1 MSSPSAA
8 GAGAP
13 TSQPSFETVFA
24 ALPGAVIVTDH
35 AGRICQVNAQA
46 ERLFGYARNELL
58 GQPVEILIFE
68 DAPEA
73 PSAPR
78 EDDIAAPP
86 MRCIGADGNM
96 RGRRKG
102 GSVFPVEVQL
112 APLES
117 PAGHFLVAAIRD
129 LSEARQI
136 DVALRE
142 SESLLRQLT
151 DHINEIFFVSDM
163 ASGKVLYVSPAYETV
178 WGRSCQSL
186 YESPMSWFEAIH
198 PDDRKKIAPAVE
210 KFLVDGEFK
219 AEYRVLRPDGTIRW
233 IFDRAFPVRG
243 PSGEVQRTVG
253 IAEDITESKQAKE
266 AYRLS
271 EERFHLLVDSAR
283 DYAIFMLDPGG
294 FVGSWNAGAERLT
307 GFEAPEILGKHFS
320 CFYIPEDVTR
330 GKPEQTLRAAAA
342 QGRFEDQGWR
352 IRKDGSR
359 FWASAITSAIRDES
373 GQLLG
378 FARVSRDITEHKKAE
393 EALLLELSN
402 ALLANRNIHQL
413 LGAISASIEQVVP
426 HDYATLALFDPET
439 SLLRVQ
445 LLDAWNREESHPAE
459 TTLPVEGSAAGHAFT
474 TREPFCLGRLDTER
488 FDARAFRHLTVAGI
502 KSGCWL
508 PLIGRD
514 RALGTLMVGSRRE
527 DAFTQKDCDMLEQ
540 IAGQVALA
548 VDNVL
553 AFRQIAE
560 LSDKLIHHKQYL
572 EDEFNLENSFEDVI
586 GESTS
591 LKRVLKQI
599 ETVAPTDATVL
610 ILGETGTGKELIAR
624 AIHRLSSRSEQT
636 FVRLSCAAIPAGLL
650 ESELFGHEKG
660 AFTGAIAQKIGR
672 LELAHKGTLF
682 LDEIGDLP
690 LELQPKILRALQ
702 EKEFERIGSTRTIP
716 VNFRLVAATNRDLAK
731 MVAAGQF
738 RSDLYY
744 RLRVFP
750 ITAPPLRER
759 REDIPL
765 LVRYFVDKYSR
776 RMDRHIDTIPPEALQ
791 VLSRWDWP
799 GNVREL
805 ENFIERA
812 VILTTGP
819 VLRVP
824 LAEIDLP
831 AQPEPPA
838 NLTLEAAER
847 EHILRVLR
855 ETQGVIGGPKGAA
868 VRLDMKRTTLNS
880 KLKKLRIEREDY
892 I

>member
-8 GAGAP
+8 SAGAP
-13 TSQPSFETVFA
+13 ASQPSFEALFA
-24 ALPGAVIVTDH
+24 VLPGAVVGTDPE
-35 AGRICQVNAQA
+35 GRICQVNAQA
-46 ERLFGYARNELL
+46 ERLFGYTQSELL
-58 GQPVEILIFE
+58 GKPLEILIFE
-68 DAPEA
+68 DAPDVSF
-73 PSAPR
+73 SAR
-78 EDDIAAPP
+78 EDNTAAPT
-86 MRCIGADGNM
+86 MRRMGAEGNVH
-96 RGRRKG
+96 GRRKG
-102 GSVFPVEVQL
+102 GSVFPIEVQL
-112 APLES
+112 ATLES
-117 PAGHFLVAAIRD
+117 PAGRFSVAAIRD
-129 LSEARQI
+129 LSESPQI
-136 DVALRE
+136 DVALQQ

-151 DHINEIFFVSDM
+151 DYINEVFFVSDI
-163 ASGKVLYVSPAYETV
+163 ASGKILYVSPAYETV

-210 KFLVDGEFK
+210 KFLVDGVLK
-219 AEYRVLRPDGTIRW
+219 VEYRVLRPDGTFRW
-233 IFDRAFPVRG
+233 IYDRAFPVKG

-253 IAEDITESKQAKE
+253 IAEDITESKEAKE

-271 EERFHLLVDSAR
+271 EERFRLLVDSAR
-283 DYAIFMLDPGG
+283 DYAIYMLDPGG

-307 GFEAPEILGKHFS
+307 GFKAPEIIGRHFS
-320 CFYIPEDVTR
+320 CFYTPEDVAR
-330 GKPEQTLRAAAA
+330 GKPEQVLRAAAA

-359 FWASAITSAIRDES
+359 FWATGITSAIRDDS

-378 FARVSRDITEHKKAE
+378 FTRVSRDITVHKKAE
-393 EALLLELSN
+393 DALLLELSN

-413 LGAISASIEQVVP
+413 LAAISASIEQIVP
-426 HDYATLALFDPET
+426 HDYATLALLDPET
-439 SLLRVQ
+439 NLLRVQ
-445 LLDAWNREESHPAE
+445 LLNAWNREESNPAE
-459 TTLPVEGSAAGHAFT
+459 TTLPVEGSAAGRALT
-474 TREPFCLGRLDTER
+474 TREPLCLSRLDTEH
-488 FDARAFRHLTVAGI
+488 FDAKTFRHLTVAGI

-514 RALGTLMVGSRRE
+514 RVLGALMVGSRRE
-527 DAFTQKDCDMLEQ
+527 DAFAQKDCDMLEQ
-540 IAGQVALA
+540 IAAQVALA

-560 LSDKLIHHKQYL
+560 LSDKLSHHKQYL
-572 EDEFNLENSFEDVI
+572 EDEFDLENSFEDVI
-586 GESTS
+586 GESAS

-624 AIHRLSSRSEQT
+624 AIHRLSSRNEQT
-636 FVRLSCAAIPAGLL
+636 FVRLSCAAIPSGLL

-716 VNFRLVAATNRDLAK
+716 VNFRLVAATNRDLAR

-759 REDIPL
+759 CEDIPL

-776 RMDRHIDTIPPEALQ
+776 RMDKHIDTIPPEALQ
-791 VLSRWDWP
+791 VLKRWDWP

-812 VILTTGP
+812 VILTTGS

-824 LAEIDLP
+824 LAEIELP

-838 NLTLEAAER
+838 NLTLEAAEK

-855 ETQGVIGGPKGAA
+855 ETGGVIGGPKGAA

-880 KLKKLRIEREDY
+880 KLKKLGIQRADY

>member
-1 MSSPSAA
+1 M
-8 GAGAP
+8 
-13 TSQPSFETVFA
+13 
-24 ALPGAVIVTDH
+24 PGAVVVTGPE
-35 AGRICQVNAQA
+35 GRICQANAQA
-46 ERLFGYARNELL
+46 ERLFGYARSELL
-58 GQPVEILIFE
+58 GQPLQFLIVEDSPAIHPALRE
-68 DAPEA
+68 DA
-73 PSAPR
+73 S
-78 EDDIAAPP
+78 AAPTMP
-86 MRCIGADGNM
+86 PTGAQGNVL
-96 RGRRKG
+96 GRRKD
-102 GSVFPVEVQL
+102 GSSFPVEVQL
-112 APLES
+112 APLDF
-117 PAGHFLVAAIRD
+117 PAGRFLVAAIRD
-129 LSEARQI
+129 LSESKQI
-136 DVALRE
+136 DVALRQ

-151 DHINEIFFVSDM
+151 DYIDEVFFVMDM
-163 ASGKVLYVSPAYETV
+163 PSGKVLYVSPAYETV

-198 PDDRKKIAPAVE
+198 PDDRKRLAPAVE
-210 KFLVDGEFK
+210 KYLLDGELK
-219 AEYRVLRPDGTIRW
+219 VEYRVLRPDGTFRW
-233 IFDRAFPVRG
+233 IFDRAFPVKG
-243 PSGEVQRTVG
+243 PSGEVQRAVG

-271 EERFHLLVDSAR
+271 EERFRLLVDSAR
-283 DYAIFMLDPGG
+283 DYAIYMLDPGG
-294 FVGSWNAGAERLT
+294 FVGSWNAGAERHT
-307 GFEAPEILGKHFS
+307 GFTAPEIIGKHLS

-330 GKPEQTLRAAAA
+330 GKPEQVLRAAAA
-342 QGRFEDQGWR
+342 QGQFEDQGWR

-359 FWASAITSAIRDES
+359 FWANSITSAIRDES

-413 LGAISASIEQVVP
+413 LAAISASVEQVVP
-426 HDYATLALFDPET
+426 HDYATLALLDPET
-439 SLLRVQ
+439 NLLRVQ
-445 LLDAWNREESHPAE
+445 FLNARNREESHPAE
-459 TTLPVEGSAAGHAFT
+459 TTLPLEGSASGHALT
-474 TREPFCLGRLDTER
+474 TREPLCLSRLDTER
-488 FDARAFRHLTVAGI
+488 FDARTFRHLAVAGI

-514 RALGTLMVGSRRE
+514 RMLGTLMVGSRRE
-527 DAFTQKDCDMLEQ
+527 NAFAQKDCDMLEQ
-540 IAGQVALA
+540 VAGQVALA

-560 LSDKLIHHKQYL
+560 LTDKLSHHKQYL
-572 EDEFNLENSFEDVI
+572 EDEFDLENSFEDVI
-586 GESTS
+586 GESAG

-624 AIHRLSSRSEQT
+624 AIHRLSSRSAQA

-702 EKEFERIGSTRTIP
+702 EREFERIGSTRTIP
-716 VNFRLVAATNRDLAK
+716 VNFRLVAATNRDLAR

-750 ITAPPLRER
+750 IVAPPLRER

-776 RMDRHIDTIPPEALQ
+776 RMDKHIDTIPPEALQ
-791 VLSRWDWP
+791 VLARWDWP

-812 VILTTGP
+812 VILTTGS

-831 AQPEPPA
+831 ACPEPAA
-838 NLTLEAAER
+838 NLSLEAAER

-855 ETQGVIGGPKGAA
+855 ETKGLIGGPKGAA
-868 VRLDMKRTTLNS
+868 VRLNMKRTTLNS
-880 KLKKLRIEREDY
+880 KLKKLGIQRADY